1 MISAYLRINK
11 NEEKALLSLSNE
23 VNRQRLDNNLGVM
36 KESEILHA
44 LIKEA
49 FKKAHASKGEI
60 KLE

>member
-11 NEEKALLSLSNE
+11 NEEKALLSLSKE

-44 LIKEA
+44 LITEA
-49 FKKAHASKGEI
+49 FKKAHASNGGI

>member
-11 NEEKALLSLSNE
+11 NEEKALLSLSKE
-23 VNRQRLDNNLGVM
+23 VNRQRLDSNMGVM

-49 FKKAHASKGEI
+49 FKKAHADNGTI